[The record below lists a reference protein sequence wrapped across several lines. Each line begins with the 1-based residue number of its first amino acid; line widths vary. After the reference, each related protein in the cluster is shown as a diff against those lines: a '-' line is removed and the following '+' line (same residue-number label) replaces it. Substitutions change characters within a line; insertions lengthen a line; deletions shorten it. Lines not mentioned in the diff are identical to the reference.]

1 MKTSSDITS
10 ARRRPV
16 AAAAAAAAA
25 TVDIFKVLFSSPVL
39 VRSIYHRFL
48 PQHCP
53 CAMCERTSACMC
65 LRPCLFAR
73 PPLRTSSSLLLSPQT
88 AAGAC
93 IRGRLSRHQHR
104 TRPFTAVGVMAFDG
118 RIDLRRHLANDYTI
132 MHRVR
137 PSDLSRLS
145 SAAKNPRQRQVCFR
159 VYRAAVRP
167 FFNTYFAW
175 CDISLLSEPPGDGIS
190 MKLATNTVFFMW
202 VGMDIAENV

>member
-16 AAAAAAAAA
+16 AAAAAAAA

-39 VRSIYHRFL
+39 VSSIYHRFL

-73 PPLRTSSSLLLSPQT
+73 PPLRTSSSLLLSRQT

-104 TRPFTAVGVMAFDG
+104 TRPFTAVGVIAFDG

-132 MHRVR
+132 MHRAR
-137 PSDLSRLS
+137 PSDFRLS
-145 SAAKNPRQRQVCFR
+145 SAPKNPRQRQYVFG
-159 VYRAAVRP
+159 YTVRLSVRSLTP
-167 FFNTYFAW
+167 
-175 CDISLLSEPPGDGIS
+175 ISLGAIS
-190 MKLATNTVFFMW
+190 FYLVNHLEMGFQCNLPQIRYSSCGWEWTLLKTFNR
-202 VGMDIAENV
+202 